1 MVVVRC
7 VRHPAGRPGGV
18 GDGGGAFTQHGK
30 ARGGRGA
37 RWFTA
42 ALPWPRRPSRERAR
56 ERRGWTRERGR
67 GPGGSAWHRAEA
79 SGRAGREEVEAS
91 GAQASTRLC
100 LLAEVEDNR
109 SSQWAGP
116 SSWLHQVSG
125 PGGLLLYFNFCSVFL
140 YLIFLTLF
148 FKLQQM

>member
-1 MVVVRC
+1 MV
-7 VRHPAGRPGGV
+7 H
-18 GDGGGAFTQHGK
+18 GGASMATSAVAEESVGEE
-30 ARGGRGA
+30 GMD
-37 RWFTA
+37 
-42 ALPWPRRPSRERAR
+42 
-56 ERRGWTRERGR
+56 TRERE
-67 GPGGSAWHRAEA
+67 GPRGSAWRRPEA

-109 SSQWAGP
+109 SGQWAGP

-148 FKLQQM
+148 F